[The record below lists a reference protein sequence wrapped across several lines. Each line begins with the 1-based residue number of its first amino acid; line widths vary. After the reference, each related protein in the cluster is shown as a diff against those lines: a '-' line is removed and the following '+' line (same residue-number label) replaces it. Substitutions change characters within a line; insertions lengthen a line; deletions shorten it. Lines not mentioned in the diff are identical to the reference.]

1 MKLEEV
7 LGKYGVPDPKIV
19 GKLPRGGTSL
29 DFVGHADVTK
39 MLLEISTEWTW
50 EPVAFDNDGLP
61 AYRVENGMA
70 HMAGWM
76 TIHGVRRLGIGSVQA
91 SKPDLLK
98 ELVSDFIRNAA
109 MRFGVCLAL
118 WTKQEWESDDT
129 SAKTQGGSKVVAP
142 KVAKVETPA
151 KPEEDN
157 ALTQQQVKQFVDAC
171 DKVNLD
177 PAIVASKAQLNWDGE
192 ILQSQL
198 PLLRDA
204 FASLKAGL

>member
-142 KVAKVETPA
+142 KVAKVEPPA

-177 PAIVASKAQLNWDGE
+177 PAIVASKAKLNWDGE

>member
-7 LGKYGVPDPKIV
+7 LGKYGVPDPKLV
-19 GKLPRGGTSL
+19 GKLPRGGGSL

-39 MLLEISTEWTW
+39 MLIEIDSEWTW
-50 EPVAFDNDGLP
+50 EPVAFDANGLP

-98 ELVSDFIRNAA
+98 ELASDFIRNAA

-118 WTKQEWESDDT
+118 WTKQEWESDDAP
-129 SAKTQGGSKVVAP
+129 AKTQVGSKAVAP

-151 KPEEDN
+151 EIEPDK

-171 DKVNLD
+171 DKVGLD
-177 PAIVASKAQLNWDGE
+177 PAIVASKAQLNWDGV
-192 ILQSQL
+192 IMQSQL

-204 FASLKAGL
+204 FTILKTGL